1 MFRSTFPIARMRAIS
16 PLVAVFA
23 AASLFSATAAAD
35 PPARSSRKTAR
46 VIKAHTCSKP
56 AVEIAAGAE
65 TATFPLVDCHGSA
78 LPAGIDTLSVLA
90 RPGTAPRPKEKAVVA
105 ARGKA
110 GPEVAPGIRRIDA
123 RLVERLQ
130 SVVDHFHQDGQVLRV
145 ELVSGYR
152 PRSTGSYHSTGR
164 ALDFK
169 LEGVKNEDVVAF
181 CKTLADT
188 GCGYYPNAGFV
199 HMDAREHGAGH
210 VSWID
215 VSRPGDP
222 PHYVSAWPL
231 PATDEPPAPAA
242 APPAPAAPPPG
253 GPSLSLTLPT
263 LPAYR
268 EGHPD
273 YPKTPPG
280 DLPYF

>member
-1 MFRSTFPIARMRAIS
+1 MFRSTSPIARMRAIS
-16 PLVAVFA
+16 HLVALPA
-23 AASLFSATAAAD
+23 LIIATLLPASANAD
-35 PPARSSRKTAR
+35 PPARSSKKTAR
-46 VIKAHTCSKP
+46 VVKAHTCAKP

-65 TATFPLVDCHGSA
+65 TATFPLVDCSGSA

-90 RPGTAPRPKEKAVVA
+90 RPGTAPRPKEKALLA
-105 ARGKA
+105 ARGKT
-110 GPEVAPGIRRIDA
+110 GPEIAPGIRRIDA
-123 RLVERLQ
+123 RLVQRLQ
-130 SVVDHFHQDGQVLRV
+130 LVVEHFHIDGQVPRV
-145 ELVSGYR
+145 DLVSGYR
-152 PRSTGSYHSTGR
+152 PKSTGSYHSTGR

-215 VSRPGDP
+215 ISRPGEP
-222 PHYVSAWPL
+222 PHYVSAWPG
-231 PATDEPPAPAA
+231 PVATPIDPPAPV
-242 APPAPAAPPPG
+242 APAAG
-253 GPSLSLTLPT
+253 APSLSLTLPT